1 MKSSAL
7 AVMLNLP
14 TLSWVSLPTASTRS
28 FCNWVRGVEGTR
40 DGHAADGGG
49 GASGRAGQM
58 EVSSPV
64 AGGTV
69 LRAWLPLPPE
79 PPRLPL
85 QPGA

>member
-1 MKSSAL
+1 MI
-7 AVMLNLP
+7 MLP
-14 TLSWVSLPTASTRS
+14 V
-28 FCNWVRGVEGTR
+28 VGVPV
-40 DGHAADGGG
+40 
-49 GASGRAGQM
+49 AGPDKM

-69 LRAWLPLPPE
+69 LRAWLPLPPR

>member
-7 AVMLNLP
+7 AVILNLP
-14 TLSWVSLPTASTRS
+14 TWFWVSLAAASTWP
-28 FCNWVRGVEGTR
+28 FCSWVRVRKARGIVRLPVVVGVPV
-40 DGHAADGGG
+40 
-49 GASGRAGQM
+49 AGSDKM

>member
-7 AVMLNLP
+7 AVTPELAGVV
-14 TLSWVSLPTASTRS
+14 WVSLAASTWP
-28 FCNWVRGVEGTR
+28 FCSRVRVWKARGMVMLPMGVGVPV
-40 DGHAADGGG
+40 
-49 GASGRAGQM
+49 AGPDKM

-69 LRAWLPLPPE
+69 LRAWLPLPPR